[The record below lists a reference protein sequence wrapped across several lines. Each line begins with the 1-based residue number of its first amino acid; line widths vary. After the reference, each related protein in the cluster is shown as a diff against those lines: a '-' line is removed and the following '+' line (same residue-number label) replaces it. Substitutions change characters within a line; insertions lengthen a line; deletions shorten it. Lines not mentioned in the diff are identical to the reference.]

1 MRYGAKL
8 WHHVQINGLVL
19 FGKGAAA
26 FFNRGV
32 AGSFKAEVKYSYS
45 KFAFINALFFISD
58 FIEIIPTI
66 LFLCSAKKA
75 FNFPGMRISLK
86 TKLFTGIAL
95 AILFVLTLSVISYYT
110 SVKER
115 EGEAAISHTIQVRSH
130 LRDISINLK
139 DYTSSI
145 RTLRRY
151 ESATNLYD
159 NITPG
164 TITESVEQLK
174 ALVRDNPAQ
183 QRMIEELSKKLAAVF
198 TLWQNTDLHA
208 ARVSQEVEKDYYSQ
222 EVALL
227 EQINWIIH
235 TMDGHEADLLKERQR
250 HTLRLLD
257 FSNFANIGGTI
268 IILFIVVLLSIS
280 IKREFVKRMVAEKK
294 LKENLLTLETLNA
307 RTADNNEVLNG
318 AQRLIAAC
326 QQAPGVRD
334 FLRTMLGAIL
344 EFTQSAAAVVYLFD
358 ETETDK
364 VRPIIFK
371 GTAAPDMAGSISTEQ
386 FPVDLKQSGQNVFF
400 AKHVPEHFWRIT
412 TGLGSATAGT
422 LCYVILQTPDR
433 RLGVV
438 ELAKFGEPTKKEID
452 YLEMIA
458 PAISVRLAGVQIGES
473 RNELLAQLQEHQEV
487 LINQQEELR
496 LANEELT
503 HQTQVLQASEEEL
516 RVQEEELKQINVE
529 LEQKN
534 VAIESAREVLTMKAA
549 ELEASG
555 KYKSEFLANMS
566 HELRTPL
573 NSVLILASLLKD
585 SKEQNL
591 TPKQVEYASIIHKS
605 GSDLLK
611 LINDIL
617 DLSKIE
623 SGKADLNLEDIP
635 LKSVKESMH
644 QLFDVLAEQQDVHF
658 KISIDPDAPERI
670 SSDRQKLEQIIKNL
684 LSNAFKFTPKK
695 GTVSLTIRPDTN
707 DKTRILFE
715 VKDTGIGIPEDKQAI
730 VFEAFKQADG
740 STNRKY
746 GGTGLG
752 LSISRELARVLG
764 GNIHLSSRENIGSNF
779 TVQLPLQNDM
789 PGTAPLN
796 EPSQKATLPVA
807 DLARTL
813 PLIEGKGKTILIIE
827 DDSNFSAILQTFA
840 EDRQYRTIRAFD
852 GAEGL
857 ALAEQHRPDAIILDM
872 QLPVMNGWEIL
883 KRLKDHPQLKS
894 VPVHVISASDDVQMP
909 LQGAIAYLKKP
920 VSKEALENAF
930 SLIGLKVY
938 QKGKRMLLL
947 KGTALKGNLLD
958 NFLNNV
964 PADIEVDIADDMES
978 AIRLGDEQ
986 EYGCIVADI
995 GKDIEAGIDNIERLR
1010 SETPFQKTSVIIFI
1024 DKEISQAEEAKLSTV
1039 SEAVVMNSRE
1049 AYRRLADELEL
1060 FLHKLDREEPAT
1072 PKIRAADRI
1081 TTGSEVLRGKKVLLA
1096 DDDMR
1101 NVFALV
1107 SLLEEQGMEVSTA
1120 GNGQEAVTFLKEE
1133 EQPDIVLMDIMM
1145 PEMDGYEAMKIIR
1158 NRLQLRQLPII
1169 AITAKAMA
1177 EDRELCIAAGASD
1190 YISKPVDN
1198 QKLLSLMRVWLSQ

>member
-1 MRYGAKL
+1 
-8 WHHVQINGLVL
+8 
-19 FGKGAAA
+19 
-26 FFNRGV
+26 
-32 AGSFKAEVKYSYS
+32 
-45 KFAFINALFFISD
+45 
-58 FIEIIPTI
+58 
-66 LFLCSAKKA
+66 
-75 FNFPGMRISLK
+75 MRISLK

-95 AILFVLTLSVISYYT
+95 AIVFVLTLCFISYYT
-110 SVKER
+110 SLKER
-115 EGEAAISHTIQVRSH
+115 EGEAAVSHTIRVRSQ

-151 ESATNLYD
+151 ESAANLYD
-159 NITPG
+159 DITPG
-164 TITESVEQLK
+164 TIIGSVEKLRG
-174 ALVRDNPAQ
+174 LVRDNPGQ
-183 QRMIEELSKKLAAVF
+183 QKRIEELKEKLAAVF
-198 TLWQNTDLHA
+198 QLWQNIDFHA
-208 ARVSQEVEKDYYSQ
+208 ARVSQAVEKDYYSQ
-222 EVALL
+222 EVTLL
-227 EQINWIIH
+227 EQINEIIH
-235 TMDGHEADLLKERQR
+235 MMDSHEANLLKERQER
-250 HTLRLLD
+250 TLRLLD

-268 IILFIVVLLSIS
+268 IILFIVLLLSIS
-280 IKREFVKRMVAEKK
+280 INREFLKRISAEKK
-294 LKENLLTLETLNA
+294 LKDNLLTLENLNS

-326 QQAPGVRD
+326 QQASGVRE
-334 FLRTMLGAIL
+334 FLETMLGSIL
-344 EFTQSAAAVVYLFD
+344 AFTQSPAAIVYLPD
-358 ETETDK
+358 EAEADK
-364 VRPIIFK
+364 IRPVVFK
-371 GTAAPDMAGSISTEQ
+371 GTAPVDSTASISIEQ
-386 FPVDLKQSGQNVFF
+386 FPVDLEKEGRNVFF
-400 AKHVPEHFWRIT
+400 AEHVPQNFWRIT
-412 TGLGSATAGT
+412 TGLGSATVGT
-422 LCYVILQTPDR
+422 LCYIVLQTPNR
-433 RLGVV
+433 RLGII
-438 ELAKFGEPTKKEID
+438 ELGKFGTLTNKEID

-458 PAISVRLAGVQIGES
+458 PAISVRLAAVQIEES
-473 RNELLAQLQEHQEV
+473 RNGLLSQLQEQQEI

-496 LANEELT
+496 LANDELT

-534 VAIESAREVLTMKAA
+534 VAIESAREVLAMKAA
-549 ELEASG
+549 ELETSG
-555 KYKSEFLANMS
+555 RYKSEFLANMS

-623 SGKADLNLEDIP
+623 SGKADLTLESIP
-635 LKSVKESMH
+635 LSSVKESMH
-644 QLFDVLAEQQDVHF
+644 QLFDVLAEQQDVNF
-658 KISIDPDAPERI
+658 EINIAPDAPGSIR
-670 SSDRQKLEQIIKNL
+670 SDRQKLEQIIKNL
-684 LSNAFKFTPKK
+684 LSNAFKFTGKK

-707 DKTRILFE
+707 DRTRILFE

-752 LSISRELARVLG
+752 LSISRELARILG
-764 GNIHLSSRENIGSNF
+764 GNIELSSRENVGSNF
-779 TVQLPLQNDM
+779 TVQLPLEDEVQHSSGND
-789 PGTAPLN
+789 TAAP
-796 EPSQKATLPVA
+796 KVVA
-807 DLARTL
+807 PAVALSPAL
-813 PLIEGKGKTILIIE
+813 PLMEGEGRTILIIE
-827 DDSNFSAILQTFA
+827 DDNNFSSILQTFA
-840 EDRQYRTIRAFD
+840 EDRNYQTLRAFD

-857 ALAEQHRPDAIILDM
+857 ALAKKHRPDAIILDM
-872 QLPVMNGWEIL
+872 QLPVMNGWEVL
-883 KRLKDHPQLKS
+883 KRLKDDPQLRS
-894 VPVHVISASDDVQMP
+894 IPVHVISASDDVQMP

-938 QKGKRMLLL
+938 QKGKRMLIL
-947 KGTALKGNLLD
+947 KGDTLKGALFE

-964 PADIEVDIADDMES
+964 PANIEVDIADDLKAAMT
-978 AIRLGDEQ
+978 LGKEH
-986 EYGCIVADI
+986 EYGCILADI
-995 GKDIEAGIDNIERLR
+995 GKDIDAGVDNIEQLR
-1010 SETPFQKTSVIIFI
+1010 GTGPFRKTSVIIFI
-1024 DKEISQAEEAKLSTV
+1024 DKEISPVEEAKLSKV

-1060 FLHKLDREEPAT
+1060 FLHKLNMEENSSPSIKAT
-1072 PKIRAADRI
+1072 DIVPIG
-1081 TTGSEVLRGKKVLLA
+1081 TEVLKGKKVLLA

-1120 GNGQEAVTFLKEE
+1120 GNGQEAVTLLEIE
-1133 EQPDIVLMDIMM
+1133 EQPDIILMDIMM